1 MDALHN
7 RIKKEYQDLQKEKN
21 SNVLVKLVNN
31 DYRHWKGRIK
41 GPIDTCYQ
49 GGIFDVDI
57 IIPDDYPFK
66 PPKMKFDTKIW
77 HPNISSVTGAICLDI
92 LKNEWTPA
100 LTIRT
105 ALISLQALMCEP
117 VPNDP
122 QDAVVAKQYMSD
134 IKLFNQTAKHWVE
147 EYANPERNL
156 QKKIKEITEMG
167 FTEQQAREALEKNDQ
182 DVEKAI
188 NFLVGE
194 YYCFINK

>member
-7 RIKKEYQDLQKEKN
+7 RIKKEYNDLQKEKN
-21 SNVLVKLVNN
+21 TNVQVKLVNN
-31 DYRHWKGRIK
+31 DFRHWKGRIK

-134 IKLFNQTAKHWVE
+134 IKLFNETAKHWVE

-156 QKKIKEITEMG
+156 QKKIKEIVEMG
-167 FTEQQAREALEKNDQ
+167 FTEEQAQNALKNNDE
-182 DVEKAI
+182 DVQKAI
-188 NFLVGE
+188 NFLVGG
-194 YYCFINK
+194 

>member
-1 MDALHN
+1 MDPIHN

-21 SNVLVKLVNN
+21 SNVKVKLVDN
-31 DYRHWKGRIK
+31 DIRHWKGRIK
-41 GPIDTCYQ
+41 GTIDTCYA

-57 IIPDDYPFK
+57 VIPDDYPFK

-134 IKLFNQTAKHWVE
+134 IKLFNETAKHWVE
-147 EYANPERNL
+147 EYANPERTL
-156 QKKIKEITEMG
+156 LKKVKEITEMG
-167 FTEQQAREALEKNDQ
+167 FTEQQARDALQKNNE

-188 NFLVGE
+188 NYLVG
-194 YYCFINK
+194 N

>member
-1 MDALHN
+1 MDPLKN
-7 RIKKEYQDLQKEKN
+7 RCIKEYNDLIKN
-21 SNVLVKLVNN
+21 KKDHSVEVHLVNN

-41 GPIDTCYQ
+41 GPIDTCYA

-57 IIPDDYPFK
+57 IIPDGYPFK

-117 VPNDP
+117 VPDDP
-122 QDAVVAKQYMSD
+122 QDAVVAKQYKSD
-134 IKLFNQTAKHWVE
+134 RKLFNETAKHWVE
-147 EYANPERNL
+147 EYANPERNF
-156 QKKIKEITEMG
+156 QKKIKELTDMG
-167 FTEQQAREALEKNDQ
+167 FTEEQAKEALEKNNE

-188 NFLVGE
+188 NYLVGA
-194 YYCFINK
+194 

>member
-1 MDALHN
+1 MDALRN
-7 RIKKEYQDLQKEKN
+7 RAMKEFQDMQKNKKDHALQ
-21 SNVLVKLVNN
+21 VKLVDN

-41 GPIDTCYQ
+41 GPIATCYE
-49 GGIFDVDI
+49 GGVFDVDI

-117 VPNDP
+117 VPDDP

-147 EYANPERNL
+147 EYANPERTL
-156 QKKIKEITEMG
+156 LKKVKELTDMG
-167 FTEQQAREALEKNDQ
+167 FSEQQARDALQKNNE

-188 NFLVGE
+188 NFLVGG
-194 YYCFINK
+194 

>member
-1 MDALHN
+1 MDPIHN

-21 SNVLVKLVNN
+21 SNVQVKLVNN
-31 DYRHWKGRIK
+31 DIRHWKGRIK

-57 IIPDDYPFK
+57 IIPDDDPFK

-134 IKLFNQTAKHWVE
+134 IKLFNETAKHWVE
-147 EYANPERNL
+147 EYANPERNV
-156 QKKIKEITEMG
+156 QRKVKEIMEMG
-167 FTEQQAREALEKNDQ
+167 FTEQQAKEALEKNDE
-182 DVEKAI
+182 DVQKAI
-188 NFLVGE
+188 NFLIGG
-194 YYCFINK
+194 

>member
-21 SNVLVKLVNN
+21 SNVQVKLVNN

-57 IIPDDYPFK
+57 IIPNDYPFK

-134 IKLFNQTAKHWVE
+134 IKLFNETAKHWVE
-147 EYANPERNL
+147 EYANPERNV
-156 QKKIKEITEMG
+156 QRKVKEIMEMG
-167 FTEQQAREALEKNDQ
+167 FTEQQAKEALEKNDE
-182 DVEKAI
+182 DVQKAI
-188 NFLVGE
+188 NFLIGG
-194 YYCFINK
+194 